1 MPTMARWCFHH
12 RKLVLALWLVALIL
26 FLGADITAKTAYS
39 SKFQIPN
46 TESTRALNIL
56 KTNFP
61 SASGEADQI
70 VMEAKGGTF
79 ATPAIENRAKAM
91 LSKVASVPGVETV
104 VSPFSS
110 AGTVQINSSR
120 TIAFATVYWD
130 TQSQNLTNA
139 QVTRLITTAQASQ
152 NAHLQINLGGQAIE
166 NAQPQKSSDST
177 GLGVI
182 FALIVL
188 GILFGAVLAAVIPII
203 TALIASGIGFAF
215 TGLMSHVFAVASFVP
230 ILGVLIGLGVGID
243 YALFI
248 ITRHRNGLRA
258 GRSIEDS
265 AVNAVNTAGRAVFF
279 AGLTVCIALLGQFAL
294 GVTFLY
300 GLAIAG
306 AVTVALTMFAAL
318 TLLPAFLGFFGLKVL
333 GRRERRR
340 LAASGPVSEHVEE
353 CFWYRW
359 SRSIERQPALRAL
372 GAIVVV
378 AVIALPVFSLRLG
391 LTDAG
396 SDPSGTTTRLAY
408 DLLAKGF
415 GPGFNG
421 PLELVTTLHSPAE
434 LAAFQ
439 RVAKAA
445 GTQRGVVFVTKPR

>member
-1 MPTMARWCFHH
+1 MPAMARWCFSH
-12 RKLVLALWLVALIL
+12 RKLVLALWLIAFIA
-26 FLGADITAKTAYS
+26 FFGADIGAKTAYS

-56 KTNFP
+56 KANFP

-70 VMEAKGGTF
+70 VMEAKHGTF
-79 ATPAIENRAKAM
+79 ATPAIADDAKSM
-91 LSKVASVPGVETV
+91 LTKVAALPGITYVL
-104 VSPFSS
+104 SPFSPAGKAQVS
-110 AGTVQINSSR
+110 ASD

-130 TQSQNLTNA
+130 TQSQNLPSTEVN
-139 QVTRLITTAQASQ
+139 RLITTAQAAQ
-152 NAHLQINLGGQAIE
+152 NSNLEVDLGGQAIE

-203 TALIASGIGFAF
+203 TALIAIGIGFAF

-258 GRSIEDS
+258 GRSIEES

-318 TLLPAFLGFFGLKVL
+318 TLVAGLP
-333 GRRERRR
+333 R
-340 LAASGPVSEHVEE
+340 ASS
-353 CFWYRW
+353 
-359 SRSIERQPALRAL
+359 A
-372 GAIVVV
+372 
-378 AVIALPVFSLRLG
+378 
-391 LTDAG
+391 
-396 SDPSGTTTRLAY
+396 
-408 DLLAKGF
+408 
-415 GPGFNG
+415 
-421 PLELVTTLHSPAE
+421 
-434 LAAFQ
+434 
-439 RVAKAA
+439 
-445 GTQRGVVFVTKPR
+445 